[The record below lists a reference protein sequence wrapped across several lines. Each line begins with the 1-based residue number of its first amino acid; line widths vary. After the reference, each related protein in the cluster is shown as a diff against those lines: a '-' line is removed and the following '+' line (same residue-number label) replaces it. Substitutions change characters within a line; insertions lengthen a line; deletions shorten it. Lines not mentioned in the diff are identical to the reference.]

1 MQRMILV
8 SGATGHVGRHLVS
21 QLLRMGAAVRALVR
35 NPDSA
40 SLPGDVNV
48 VRGDLSAPDTL
59 DASLE
64 GVEAV
69 YLVWPFPT
77 ANAAPAVLDRIRK
90 HARRIV
96 YQSALTVRD
105 DLQ

>member
-1 MQRMILV
+1 VQRMILV
-8 SGATGHVGRHLVS
+8 IGATDHVGRYLVS
-21 QLLRMGAAVRALVR
+21 QLLRTGAAVRALVR

-40 SLPGDVNV
+40 DLPGDVDV

-59 DASLE
+59 DACLD

-77 ANAAPAVLDRIRK
+77 ANAAPAVLDRIRN
-90 HARRIV
+90 HAPDCLPISVDRPR
-96 YQSALTVRD
+96 
-105 DLQ
+105 